1 MRDEYEDDDATVPAA
16 TPVGKAVSGDG
27 QARTFDRRIPALIG
41 AALLVGAGCYGYVV
55 QTTRASMTQ
64 PASAATVPPLTL
76 DSTNLKLPSAASPTP
91 VAIASAL
98 RTLRPETPAPIAY
111 APPPEVHADTAP
123 AAQPRTPSPEEEFA
137 EQERRRIL
145 EARRASSRVTF
156 DQDSQLAQQN
166 AHDTADLAHGSAMIS
181 QASTGYLPTNTRYGV
196 NRGTIINATWEVN
209 YDSTLPGGVLKAKVS
224 KNVLDSLTHS
234 VVVIPAG
241 AFINGSS
248 APQDQPGRAR
258 GLTFWDEVEMPPP
271 DSRKFDMGGNVG
283 SGRAGENGV
292 DVTVNTHAGQ
302 DFGRAAFYSVLQ
314 AGVNLASRA
323 STVVDFGAGTSQ
335 VLQPPPRSVPTFYA
349 KIGDPL
355 TIIVAHDL
363 PLDRFQETKQ

>member
-1 MRDEYEDDDATVPAA
+1 MKDEYEDDDATVPAPA
-16 TPVGKAVSGDG
+16 PAGKPVVGDG
-27 QARTFDRRIPALIG
+27 LARTFDRRIPALVGVVLLIG
-41 AALLVGAGCYGYVV
+41 AACYGYVV
-55 QTTRASMTQ
+55 QTTRAAMTQ
-64 PASAATVPPLTL
+64 PASAATAPPPVLGAT
-76 DSTNLKLPSAASPTP
+76 SLKLPSASSPTP
-91 VAIASAL
+91 VAIASVL
-98 RTLRPETPAPIAY
+98 PTLRPQTPAPVVY
-111 APPPEVHADTAP
+111 APPPMAEAAP
-123 AAQPRTPSPEEEFA
+123 AALPRTPSPEEEFA
-137 EQERRRIL
+137 EQERRRVL
-145 EARRASSRVTF
+145 EARRASSRVSF
-156 DQDSQLAQQN
+156 DSDAQLAQQT
-166 AHDTADLAHGSAMIS
+166 ARDTADLAHGSAMVA
-181 QASTGYLPTNTRYGV
+181 QTGTGYLATTTRYGV

-234 VVVIPAG
+234 VIVIPAG
-241 AFINGSS
+241 AFINGSN

-271 DSRKFDMGGNVG
+271 DSRKFDMSGNVG
-283 SGRAGENGV
+283 AGRAGENGV

-335 VLQPPPRSVPTFYA
+335 VLQPPPRSAPTFYA

-363 PLDRFQETKQ
+363 PLDRFQETQ

>member
-1 MRDEYEDDDATVPAA
+1 
-16 TPVGKAVSGDG
+16 
-27 QARTFDRRIPALIG
+27 L
-41 AALLVGAGCYGYVV
+41 
-55 QTTRASMTQ
+55 
-64 PASAATVPPLTL
+64 
-76 DSTNLKLPSAASPTP
+76 
-91 VAIASAL
+91 
-98 RTLRPETPAPIAY
+98 
-111 APPPEVHADTAP
+111 
-123 AAQPRTPSPEEEFA
+123 PRTPSPEEEFA

-156 DQDSQLAQQN
+156 DADAQLAQQT
-166 AHDTADLAHGSAMIS
+166 ARDAADLAHGSAMVA
-181 QASTGYLPTNTRYGV
+181 QASTGYIATTTRYGV

-241 AFINGSS
+241 AFINGSN

-283 SGRAGENGV
+283 AGRAGENGV

-335 VLQPPPRSVPTFYA
+335 VLQPPPRSAPTFYA

-363 PLDRFQETKQ
+363 PLDRFQETQ